1 MKKKYIGLFIGIISF
16 LVSAG
21 QGIDSAYAKVT
32 YQLSYIPDS
41 TRKNKTKT
49 DKFVLLLGEKSS
61 IFFSQTKFLRD
72 SAFNENLKNGTIE
85 EFMKN
90 SSLRNQF
97 GIVGFYSNI
106 NLLLNNTDNQV
117 SVIDQTIGGD
127 IFYYT
132 EKLPKFNWDILTDTV
147 TILNYKCQ
155 KAITTF
161 RGRTYFAW
169 FCNQIPINSG
179 PYKFCGLPGLIMRIG
194 DTGNNYIYDF
204 IGIENLFPKR
214 MFELNTN
221 GSIRTTREKFFH
233 LQKYSFDNPWESLRN
248 NGVTVSST
256 QTNSGE
262 QKPIIGFQSGLPYN
276 PIELE

>member
-1 MKKKYIGLFIGIISF
+1 MRKKIGLLIGIISF

-21 QGIDSAYAKVT
+21 QGTDSAYAKIF
-32 YQLSYIPDS
+32 YQLTYIPDS
-41 TRKNKTKT
+41 TKKTKTKT

-90 SSLRNQF
+90 PLMRNQF
-97 GIVGFYSNI
+97 GVVGFYSNI
-106 NLLLNNTDNQV
+106 NVLLSYSDNQV

-127 IFYYT
+127 FFYYT
-132 EKLPKFNWDILTDTV
+132 EKLPTFNWDILADTL

-155 KAITTF
+155 KAISTF

-179 PYKFCGLPGLIMRIG
+179 PYKFCGLPGLIMRIS
-194 DTGNNYIYDF
+194 DTGNNYVYDF
-204 IGIENLFPKR
+204 MGIENLIPKR
-214 MFELNTN
+214 VIELNTSL
-221 GSIRTTREKFFH
+221 SIRTTREKFFH

-256 QTNSGE
+256 QNNSGV
-262 QKPIIGFQSGLPYN
+262 QKPNIGLQSGLPYN